1 MRLLKDQDLSNKNV
15 VVRLDLNVPI
25 QDKQIIDSTRIIS
38 SVPTIKYL
46 VNKNCKVLLTSHL
59 GRPEEGKFDEDLSM
73 SPVAK
78 KLSEILNHEIDLID
92 SLDSSDIFNTTQ
104 IQLLENLRFLIGEK
118 DNNEKLGNQLANKG
132 DVYIFDAFGTAHRKQ
147 ASTHSAIQQAKF
159 SCAGLLLEKEI
170 NSLNKALTSIE
181 NPFTA
186 VIAGSK
192 ISTKLELIAHLNSK
206 ADFIIVGGGIAN
218 TFMKSQGFDVG
229 ESLVE
234 NDMIEIAKELFNS
247 GKIILPNKVIV
258 ADSIDSNSSTT
269 KNIDSV
275 SGSDKIFD
283 INLTSN
289 MSEILKNSKTILWN
303 GPIGVFEK
311 EPFQK
316 GTHQLA
322 KTIAGSKA
330 FSLAG
335 GGETIAAINKFIN
348 KDEVSYCSTGGG
360 AFLEFMEGKILPS
373 IKALNA
379 KNTEE

>member
-46 VNKNCKVLLTSHL
+46 VDKNCKVLLTSHL
-59 GRPEEGKFDEDLSM
+59 GRPEEGKFDHDFSM

-147 ASTHSAIQQAKF
+147 ASTYSAIQQAKF

-206 ADFIIVGGGIAN
+206 ADFIVVGGGIAN
-218 TFMKSQGFDVG
+218 TFLKSQGFNVG

-234 NDMIEIAKELFNS
+234 NDMIETAKELFNS

-322 KTIAGSKA
+322 KTIAGSEA

-360 AFLEFMEGKILPS
+360 AFLEYMEGKLLPS
-373 IKALNA
+373 IEALGG
-379 KNTEE
+379 

>member
-59 GRPEEGKFDEDLSM
+59 GRPEEGKFDQDFSM

-206 ADFIIVGGGIAN
+206 ADFIFVGGGIAN
-218 TFMKSQGFDVG
+218 TFLKSQGFDVG

-234 NDMIEIAKELFNS
+234 SDMIEIAKELFNS

-322 KTIAGSKA
+322 KTIAGSEA

-360 AFLEFMEGKILPS
+360 AFLEYMEGKLLPS
-373 IKALNA
+373 IEALGG
-379 KNTEE
+379 

>member
-46 VNKNCKVLLTSHL
+46 IDKNCKVLLTSHL
-59 GRPEEGKFDEDLSM
+59 GRPEEGKFDQDFSM

-206 ADFIIVGGGIAN
+206 ADFIVVGGGIAN
-218 TFMKSQGFDVG
+218 TFLKSQGFDVG

-258 ADSIDSNSSTT
+258 ADSIDSNSTTT

-322 KTIAGSKA
+322 KTIAGSEA

-360 AFLEFMEGKILPS
+360 AFLEYMEGKLLPS
-373 IKALNA
+373 IEALGG
-379 KNTEE
+379 

>member
-15 VVRLDLNVPI
+15 VLRLDLNVPI

-46 VNKNCKVLLTSHL
+46 VDKNCKVLLTSHL
-59 GRPEEGKFDEDLSM
+59 GRPEEGKFDQEFSM
-73 SPVAK
+73 SPVAE

-92 SLDSSDIFNTTQ
+92 SLESSDIFNTTQ
-104 IQLLENLRFLIGEK
+104 IQLLENLRFLIGER

-147 ASTHSAIQQAKF
+147 ASTHSAIQQAKI

-218 TFMKSQGFDVG
+218 TFLKSQGFDVG

-322 KTIAGSKA
+322 KTIAGSEA

-360 AFLEFMEGKILPS
+360 AFLEYMEGKLLPS
-373 IKALNA
+373 IEALGG
-379 KNTEE
+379 

>member
-46 VNKNCKVLLTSHL
+46 VDKNCKVLLTSHL
-59 GRPEEGKFDEDLSM
+59 GRPEEGKFDQDFSM

-104 IQLLENLRFLIGEK
+104 IQLLENLRFLIGER

-206 ADFIIVGGGIAN
+206 ADFIVVGGGIAN
-218 TFMKSQGFDVG
+218 TFLKSQGFDVG

-322 KTIAGSKA
+322 KTIAGSEA

-360 AFLEFMEGKILPS
+360 AFLEYMEGKLLPS
-373 IKALNA
+373 IEALGG
-379 KNTEE
+379 

>member
-15 VVRLDLNVPI
+15 VLRLDLNVPI
-25 QDKQIIDSTRIIS
+25 QDKRVLDSTRIS
-38 SVPTIKYL
+38 ASVPTIKYL
-46 VNKNCKVLLTSHL
+46 LDKNCKVLLTSHL
-59 GRPEEGKFDEDLSM
+59 GRPEEGRFDINLSM
-73 SPVAK
+73 HPVAE

-92 SLDSSDIFNTTQ
+92 SLSSSDIFNTTQ
-104 IQLLENLRFLIGEK
+104 IQLLENLRFLVGEK
-118 DNNEKLGNQLANKG
+118 DNNEELGNQLANKG
-132 DVYIFDAFGTAHRKQ
+132 DIYIFDAFGTAHRKQ

-181 NPFTA
+181 SPFIA

-218 TFMKSQGFDVG
+218 TFLKSQGFNVG

-234 NDMIEIAKELFNS
+234 NDMIEIAEELFNS
-247 GKIILPNKVIV
+247 SKIILPNKVIV
-258 ADSIDSNSSTT
+258 ADSIDSNYSTI

-275 SGSDKIFD
+275 SSSDKIFD
-283 INLTSN
+283 INLSSN
-289 MSEILKNSKTILWN
+289 MSEILKSSKTILWN

-322 KTIAGSKA
+322 TTIAKSKA

-360 AFLEFMEGKILPS
+360 AFLEYMEGKILPS
-373 IKALNA
+373 IEALGG
-379 KNTEE
+379 

>member
-59 GRPEEGKFDEDLSM
+59 GRPEEGKFDQDFSM

-218 TFMKSQGFDVG
+218 TFLKSQGFGVG

-234 NDMIEIAKELFNS
+234 NDMIEIAKELFNF

-258 ADSIDSNSSTT
+258 SDSIDSNSSTT

-322 KTIAGSKA
+322 KTIAGSEA

-360 AFLEFMEGKILPS
+360 AFLEYMEGKLLPS
-373 IKALNA
+373 IEALGG
-379 KNTEE
+379 

>member
-46 VNKNCKVLLTSHL
+46 VDKNCKVLLTSHL
-59 GRPEEGKFDEDLSM
+59 GRPEEGKFDQDFSM

-206 ADFIIVGGGIAN
+206 ADFIVVGGGIAN
-218 TFMKSQGFDVG
+218 TFLKSQGFDVG

-258 ADSIDSNSSTT
+258 ADSIDSKSSTT

-322 KTIAGSKA
+322 KTIAGSEA

-360 AFLEFMEGKILPS
+360 AFLEYMEGKLLPS
-373 IKALNA
+373 IEALGG
-379 KNTEE
+379 

>member
-59 GRPEEGKFDEDLSM
+59 GRPEEGKFDQDFSM

-147 ASTHSAIQQAKF
+147 ASTYSAIQQAKF

-218 TFMKSQGFDVG
+218 TFLKSQGFNVG

-322 KTIAGSKA
+322 KTIAGSEA

-360 AFLEFMEGKILPS
+360 AFLEYMEGKLLPS
-373 IKALNA
+373 IEALGG
-379 KNTEE
+379 

>member
-59 GRPEEGKFDEDLSM
+59 GRPEEGKFDQDFSM

-218 TFMKSQGFDVG
+218 TFLKSQGFDVG

-311 EPFQK
+311 KPFQK

-322 KTIAGSKA
+322 KTIAGSDA
-330 FSLAG
+330 FSVAG

-360 AFLEFMEGKILPS
+360 AFLEYMEGKLLPS
-373 IKALNA
+373 IEALGG
-379 KNTEE
+379 

>member
-59 GRPEEGKFDEDLSM
+59 GRPEEGKFDQDFSM

-104 IQLLENLRFLIGEK
+104 IQLLENLRFLIGER

-206 ADFIIVGGGIAN
+206 ADFIVVGGGIAN
-218 TFMKSQGFDVG
+218 TFLKSQGFDVG

-234 NDMIEIAKELFNS
+234 SDMIEIAKELFNS

-322 KTIAGSKA
+322 KTIAGSEA

-360 AFLEFMEGKILPS
+360 AFLEYMEGKLLPS
-373 IKALNA
+373 IEALGG
-379 KNTEE
+379 

>member
-38 SVPTIKYL
+38 SVPTIQYL

-59 GRPEEGKFDEDLSM
+59 GRPEEGKFDQDFSM

-218 TFMKSQGFDVG
+218 TFLKSQGFNVG

-322 KTIAGSKA
+322 KTIAGSEA

-360 AFLEFMEGKILPS
+360 AFLEYMEGKLLPS
-373 IKALNA
+373 IEALGG
-379 KNTEE
+379 

>member
-25 QDKQIIDSTRIIS
+25 RDRQIIDSTRIVS

-59 GRPEEGKFDEDLSM
+59 GRPEEGKFDQDFSM

-147 ASTHSAIQQAKF
+147 ASTHSAIQQAKL

-181 NPFTA
+181 NPFSA

-218 TFMKSQGFDVG
+218 TFLKSQGFDVG

-258 ADSIDSNSSTT
+258 ADSIDSNSSTA
-269 KNIDSV
+269 KNIDSI

-316 GTHQLA
+316 GTYQLA
-322 KTIAGSKA
+322 KIIAGSEA

-360 AFLEFMEGKILPS
+360 AFLKYMEGKLLPS
-373 IKALNA
+373 IEALGG
-379 KNTEE
+379 

>member
-46 VNKNCKVLLTSHL
+46 IDKNCKVLLTSHL
-59 GRPEEGKFDEDLSM
+59 GRPEEGKFNEDLSM

-104 IQLLENLRFLIGEK
+104 IQLLENLRFLIGER
-118 DNNEKLGNQLANKG
+118 DNSEKLGNQLANKG

-170 NSLNKALTSIE
+170 NSLNKAITSIE
-181 NPFTA
+181 KPFTA

-206 ADFIIVGGGIAN
+206 ADFIVVGGGIAN
-218 TFMKSQGFDVG
+218 TFLKSQGFDVG
-229 ESLVE
+229 DSLVE

-322 KTIAGSKA
+322 KTIAGSEA

-360 AFLEFMEGKILPS
+360 AFLEYMEGKLLPS
-373 IKALNA
+373 IEALGG
-379 KNTEE
+379 

>member
-46 VNKNCKVLLTSHL
+46 VDKNCKVLLTSHL
-59 GRPEEGKFDEDLSM
+59 GRPEEGKFDQDFSM

-218 TFMKSQGFDVG
+218 TFLKSQGFDVG

-247 GKIILPNKVIV
+247 SKIILPNKVIV

-322 KTIAGSKA
+322 KTIAGSEA

-360 AFLEFMEGKILPS
+360 AFLEYMEGKLLPS
-373 IKALNA
+373 IEALGG
-379 KNTEE
+379 

>member
-1 MRLLKDQDLSNKNV
+1 MRLLKDHNLSNKNV
-15 VVRLDLNVPI
+15 VLRLDLNVPI
-25 QDKQIIDSTRIIS
+25 QGKRVLDATRIIS

-46 VNKNCKVLLTSHL
+46 LNKNCKVLLASHL
-59 GRPEEGKFDEDLSM
+59 GRPDEGKFDMNFSM
-73 SPVAK
+73 RPVAE
-78 KLSEILNHEIDLID
+78 KLSEILNREIDLID
-92 SLDSSDIFNTTQ
+92 SLASSDIFNTTQ

-118 DNNEKLGNQLANKG
+118 DNNKELGNHLGNKG
-132 DVYIFDAFGTAHRKQ
+132 DAYVFDAFGTAHRKQ
-147 ASTHSAIQQAKF
+147 ASTHSAIQKAKL

-206 ADFIIVGGGIAN
+206 ADYIITGGGIAN
-218 TFMKSQGFDVG
+218 TFLKSQGFNVG

-258 ADSIDSNSSTT
+258 ADSIDSSSSTI

-275 SGSDKIFD
+275 RGSDKIFD
-283 INLTSN
+283 INLRSN

-303 GPIGVFEK
+303 GPVGVFEK
-311 EPFQK
+311 EPFQQ

-322 KTIAGSKA
+322 KAIAKSEA

-360 AFLEFMEGKILPS
+360 AFLEYMEGKLLPS
-373 IKALNA
+373 IEALGG
-379 KNTEE
+379 

>member
-59 GRPEEGKFDEDLSM
+59 GRPEEGKFDQDFSM

-206 ADFIIVGGGIAN
+206 ADFIITGGGIAN
-218 TFMKSQGFDVG
+218 TFLKSQGFNVG

-258 ADSIDSNSSTT
+258 ADSIDSNSSTI

-275 SGSDKIFD
+275 SSLDKIFD

-322 KTIAGSKA
+322 KTIAGSEA

-360 AFLEFMEGKILPS
+360 AFLEYMEGKLLPS
-373 IKALNA
+373 IEALGG
-379 KNTEE
+379 

>member
-59 GRPEEGKFDEDLSM
+59 GRPEEGKFDQDFSM

-147 ASTHSAIQQAKF
+147 ASTYSAIQQAKF

-218 TFMKSQGFDVG
+218 TFLKSQGFNVG

-234 NDMIEIAKELFNS
+234 NDMIETAKELFNS

-258 ADSIDSNSSTT
+258 ADSIHSNSSTA

-322 KTIAGSKA
+322 KTIAGSEA

-360 AFLEFMEGKILPS
+360 AFLEYMEGKLLPS
-373 IKALNA
+373 IEALGG
-379 KNTEE
+379 

>member
-15 VVRLDLNVPI
+15 VLRLDLNVPI

-46 VNKNCKVLLTSHL
+46 VDKNCKVLLTSHL

-206 ADFIIVGGGIAN
+206 ADFIVVGGGIAN
-218 TFMKSQGFDVG
+218 TFLKSQGFDVG

-322 KTIAGSKA
+322 KTIAGSEA

-360 AFLEFMEGKILPS
+360 AFLEYMEGKLLPS
-373 IKALNA
+373 IEALGG
-379 KNTEE
+379 

>member
-46 VNKNCKVLLTSHL
+46 VDKNCKVLLTSHL
-59 GRPEEGKFDEDLSM
+59 GRPEEGKFDQDFSM

-104 IQLLENLRFLIGEK
+104 IQLLENLRFLTGEK

-218 TFMKSQGFDVG
+218 TFLKSQGFDVG

-234 NDMIEIAKELFNS
+234 SDMIEIAKELFNS

-322 KTIAGSKA
+322 KTIAGSEA

-360 AFLEFMEGKILPS
+360 AFLEYMEGKLLPS
-373 IKALNA
+373 IEALGG
-379 KNTEE
+379 

>member
-46 VNKNCKVLLTSHL
+46 VDKNCKVLLTSHL
-59 GRPEEGKFDEDLSM
+59 GRPEEGKFDQDFSM

-181 NPFTA
+181 KPFTA

-192 ISTKLELIAHLNSK
+192 ISTKLELIANLNSK

-218 TFMKSQGFDVG
+218 TFLKSQGFNVG

-258 ADSIDSNSSTT
+258 ADSIDRNSSTI

-322 KTIAGSKA
+322 KTIAGSEA

-360 AFLEFMEGKILPS
+360 AFLEYMEGKLLPS
-373 IKALNA
+373 IEALGG
-379 KNTEE
+379 

>member
-46 VNKNCKVLLTSHL
+46 VDKNCKVLLTSHL
-59 GRPEEGKFDEDLSM
+59 GRPEEGKFDQDFSM

-192 ISTKLELIAHLNSK
+192 ISTKLELITHLNSK
-206 ADFIIVGGGIAN
+206 ADFIVVGGGIAN
-218 TFMKSQGFDVG
+218 TFLKSQGFDVG

-322 KTIAGSKA
+322 KTIAGSEA

-360 AFLEFMEGKILPS
+360 AFLEYMEGKLLPS
-373 IKALNA
+373 IEALGG
-379 KNTEE
+379 

>member
-1 MRLLKDQDLSNKNV
+1 MRLLKDRDLSNKNV

-59 GRPEEGKFDEDLSM
+59 GRPEEGKFDQDFSM

-206 ADFIIVGGGIAN
+206 ADFIVVGGGIAN
-218 TFMKSQGFDVG
+218 TFLKSQGFDVG

-322 KTIAGSKA
+322 KTISGSEA

-360 AFLEFMEGKILPS
+360 AFLEYMEGKLLPS
-373 IKALNA
+373 IEALGG
-379 KNTEE
+379 

>member
-38 SVPTIKYL
+38 SIPTIKYL
-46 VNKNCKVLLTSHL
+46 VDKNCKVLLTSHL
-59 GRPEEGKFDEDLSM
+59 GRPEEGKFDQDFSM
-73 SPVAK
+73 SPVAE

-206 ADFIIVGGGIAN
+206 ADFIVVGGGIAN
-218 TFMKSQGFDVG
+218 TFLKSQGFDVG

-258 ADSIDSNSSTT
+258 ADSIHSNSSTA

-322 KTIAGSKA
+322 KTIAGSEA

-360 AFLEFMEGKILPS
+360 AFLEYMEGKLLPS
-373 IKALNA
+373 IEALGG
-379 KNTEE
+379 

>member
-25 QDKQIIDSTRIIS
+25 QDKQIIDSTRILS

-46 VNKNCKVLLTSHL
+46 VDKNCKVLLTSHL
-59 GRPEEGKFDEDLSM
+59 GRPEEGKFDQDFSM

-206 ADFIIVGGGIAN
+206 ADFIVVGGGIAN
-218 TFMKSQGFDVG
+218 TFLKSQGFDVG

-247 GKIILPNKVIV
+247 DKMILPNKVIV

-289 MSEILKNSKTILWN
+289 MSEILKKSKTILWN

-322 KTIAGSKA
+322 KTIAGSEA

-360 AFLEFMEGKILPS
+360 AFLEYMEGKLLPS
-373 IKALNA
+373 IEALGG
-379 KNTEE
+379 

>member
-46 VNKNCKVLLTSHL
+46 VDKNCKVLLTSHL
-59 GRPEEGKFDEDLSM
+59 GRPEEGKFDQDFSM

-147 ASTHSAIQQAKF
+147 ASTHSAIQQAKL

-170 NSLNKALTSIE
+170 NSLNKALTFIE

-206 ADFIIVGGGIAN
+206 ADFIVVGGGIAN
-218 TFMKSQGFDVG
+218 TFLKSQGFDVG

-322 KTIAGSKA
+322 KTIAGSEA

-360 AFLEFMEGKILPS
+360 AFLEYMEGKLLPS
-373 IKALNA
+373 IEALGG
-379 KNTEE
+379 

>member
-59 GRPEEGKFDEDLSM
+59 GRPEEGKFDHDFSM

-206 ADFIIVGGGIAN
+206 ADFIVVGGGIAN
-218 TFMKSQGFDVG
+218 TFLKSQGFDVG

-322 KTIAGSKA
+322 KTIAGSEA

-360 AFLEFMEGKILPS
+360 AFLEYMEGKLLPS
-373 IKALNA
+373 IEALGG
-379 KNTEE
+379 

>member
-59 GRPEEGKFDEDLSM
+59 GRPEEGKFDQDFSM

-92 SLDSSDIFNTTQ
+92 SLDNSDIFNTTQ
-104 IQLLENLRFLIGEK
+104 IQLLENLRFLTGEK

-147 ASTHSAIQQAKF
+147 ASTHSAIQQAKL

-218 TFMKSQGFDVG
+218 TFLKSQGFDVG

-316 GTHQLA
+316 GTDQLA
-322 KTIAGSKA
+322 KTIAVSEA

-360 AFLEFMEGKILPS
+360 AFLEYMEGKLLPS
-373 IKALNA
+373 IEALGG
-379 KNTEE
+379 

>member
-46 VNKNCKVLLTSHL
+46 VNKNCKILLTSHL
-59 GRPEEGKFDEDLSM
+59 GRPEEGKFDQDFSM

-206 ADFIIVGGGIAN
+206 ADFIVVGGGIAN
-218 TFMKSQGFDVG
+218 TFLKSQGFDVG

-322 KTIAGSKA
+322 KTIAGSEA

-360 AFLEFMEGKILPS
+360 AFLEYMEGKLLPS
-373 IKALNA
+373 IEALGG
-379 KNTEE
+379 

>member
-92 SLDSSDIFNTTQ
+92 SLDSGDIFNTTQ

-147 ASTHSAIQQAKF
+147 ASTHSAIQQAKL

-218 TFMKSQGFDVG
+218 TFLKSQGFNVG

-234 NDMIEIAKELFNS
+234 NDMIEIAEELFNS
-247 GKIILPNKVIV
+247 SKIILPNKVIV
-258 ADSIDSNSSTT
+258 ADSIDSNYSTIKKIDCVSS
-269 KNIDSV
+269 
-275 SGSDKIFD
+275 SDKIFD
-283 INLTSN
+283 INLSSN
-289 MSEILKNSKTILWN
+289 MSEILKSSKTILWN

-322 KTIAGSKA
+322 KTIAGSEA

-360 AFLEFMEGKILPS
+360 AFLEYMEGKLLPS
-373 IKALNA
+373 IEALGG
-379 KNTEE
+379 

>member
-38 SVPTIKYL
+38 SLPTIKYL

-59 GRPEEGKFDEDLSM
+59 GRPEEGKFDQNFSM

-78 KLSEILNHEIDLID
+78 KLSEILNHKIDLID
-92 SLDSSDIFNTTQ
+92 SLDSGDIFNTTQ

-118 DNNEKLGNQLANKG
+118 ENNEELGNQLANKG

-147 ASTHSAIQQAKF
+147 ASTYSAIQQAKL

-218 TFMKSQGFDVG
+218 TFMKSQGFNVG

-258 ADSIDSNSSTT
+258 ADSIDSNSSTI

-275 SGSDKIFD
+275 SSSDKIFD
-283 INLTSN
+283 INLSSN

-322 KTIAGSKA
+322 KTIAESEA

-360 AFLEFMEGKILPS
+360 AFLEYMEGKLLPS
-373 IKALNA
+373 IEALGG
-379 KNTEE
+379 

>member
-15 VVRLDLNVPI
+15 VLRLDLNVPI

-59 GRPEEGKFDEDLSM
+59 GRPEEGKFDQDLSM
-73 SPVAK
+73 SPVAE

-206 ADFIIVGGGIAN
+206 ADFIVVGGGIAN
-218 TFMKSQGFDVG
+218 TFLKSQGFDVG

-322 KTIAGSKA
+322 KTIAGSEA

-335 GGETIAAINKFIN
+335 VGETIAAINKFIN

-360 AFLEFMEGKILPS
+360 AFLEYMEGKLLPS
-373 IKALNA
+373 IEALGG
-379 KNTEE
+379 

>member
-46 VNKNCKVLLTSHL
+46 VDKNCKVLLTSHL
-59 GRPEEGKFDEDLSM
+59 GRPEEGKFDHDFSM

-206 ADFIIVGGGIAN
+206 ADFIVVGGGIAN
-218 TFMKSQGFDVG
+218 TFLKSQGFDVG

-289 MSEILKNSKTILWN
+289 MSEIFKNSKTILWN

-322 KTIAGSKA
+322 KTIAGSEA

-360 AFLEFMEGKILPS
+360 AFLEYMEGKLLPS
-373 IKALNA
+373 IEALGG
-379 KNTEE
+379 

>member
-1 MRLLKDQDLSNKNV
+1 MRLLKDQNLSNKNV

-46 VNKNCKVLLTSHL
+46 VDKNCKVLLTSHL
-59 GRPEEGKFDEDLSM
+59 GRPEEGKFDQDFSM

-206 ADFIIVGGGIAN
+206 ADFIVVGGGIAN
-218 TFMKSQGFDVG
+218 TFLKSQGFDVG

-322 KTIAGSKA
+322 KTIAGSEA

-360 AFLEFMEGKILPS
+360 AFLEYMEGKLLPS
-373 IKALNA
+373 IEALGG
-379 KNTEE
+379 

>member
-206 ADFIIVGGGIAN
+206 ADFIVVGGGIAN
-218 TFMKSQGFDVG
+218 TFLKSQGFDVG

-247 GKIILPNKVIV
+247 GKILLPNKVIV

-322 KTIAGSKA
+322 KTIAGSEA

-360 AFLEFMEGKILPS
+360 AFLEYMEGKLLPS
-373 IKALNA
+373 IEALGG
-379 KNTEE
+379 

>member
-15 VVRLDLNVPI
+15 VLRLDLNVPI

-46 VNKNCKVLLTSHL
+46 IDKNCKVLLTSHL
-59 GRPEEGKFDEDLSM
+59 GRPEEGKFDQDFSM

-206 ADFIIVGGGIAN
+206 ADFIVVGGGIAN
-218 TFMKSQGFDVG
+218 TFLKSQGFDVG

-247 GKIILPNKVIV
+247 GKIILPDKVIV

-311 EPFQK
+311 KPFQK

-322 KTIAGSKA
+322 KTIAGSEA

-360 AFLEFMEGKILPS
+360 AFLEYMEGKLLPS
-373 IKALNA
+373 IEALGG
-379 KNTEE
+379 

>member
-59 GRPEEGKFDEDLSM
+59 GRPEEGKFDQDFSM
-73 SPVAK
+73 SPVAE

-218 TFMKSQGFDVG
+218 TFLKSQGFNVG

-234 NDMIEIAKELFNS
+234 NDMIEIANELFNS

-322 KTIAGSKA
+322 KTIAGSEA

-360 AFLEFMEGKILPS
+360 AFLEYMEGKLLPS
-373 IKALNA
+373 IEALGG
-379 KNTEE
+379 

>member
-46 VNKNCKVLLTSHL
+46 VDKNCKVLLTSHL
-59 GRPEEGKFDEDLSM
+59 GRPEEGKFDQDFSM

-118 DNNEKLGNQLANKG
+118 DNNKKLGNQLANKG

-206 ADFIIVGGGIAN
+206 ADFIVVGGGIAN
-218 TFMKSQGFDVG
+218 TFLKSQGFDVG

-247 GKIILPNKVIV
+247 GKILLPNKVIV

-322 KTIAGSKA
+322 KTIAGSEA

-360 AFLEFMEGKILPS
+360 AFLEYMEGKLLPS
-373 IKALNA
+373 IEALGG
-379 KNTEE
+379 